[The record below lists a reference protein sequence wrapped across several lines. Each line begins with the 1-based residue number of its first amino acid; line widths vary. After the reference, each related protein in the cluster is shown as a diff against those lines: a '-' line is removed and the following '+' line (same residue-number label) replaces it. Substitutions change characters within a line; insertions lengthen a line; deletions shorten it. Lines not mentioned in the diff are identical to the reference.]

1 MHCWKNGA
9 IQMFSSASSN
19 GMHHHPGS
27 HDPVLVALSV
37 LIAALSSYTAL
48 DLATRMRAASGSAS
62 LGWLGAAAVAMGG
75 GIWSMHFVAM
85 LAFSLPGVDISY
97 DPLLTLLSL
106 AIPIL
111 VAAAA
116 FVVVSRRS
124 NALVV
129 SGIAMG
135 LAISGMHYT
144 GMSAMRM
151 AASIHY
157 DPVWVAL
164 SIAIAIGASI
174 IALRLAFHMTSVLE
188 RVSAGA
194 VMGVAIS
201 GMHYA
206 AMQGS
211 SFVPADAV
219 LGRAAHGAVGQ
230 APLAFLIAGTTVV
243 VLIMGLAAA
252 VYDRFSAERAGREA
266 EALRRSEER
275 FRLLVEGVAD
285 HAIFML
291 DPEGRVA
298 NWNLGAH
305 RLIGYGDE
313 IVGTHYAILHTDEER
328 YSGIPDAMLLDA
340 KREGK
345 STGEGWRVRKD
356 GNRFWA
362 EATIRVVRNERGEA
376 IGFAKI
382 VRDVTE
388 RRRAQE
394 ALERTRDAL
403 AISQKMETVGQLTGG
418 VAHDFNNILAV
429 IMGSLELAK
438 KRLQPEDPRI
448 HRLLDNAI
456 QGALRGASLT
466 QRMLAFARKQDLK
479 PVVVDVP
486 ELVRGM
492 AALLKFAP
500 GIRVETRFPI
510 ELANVKVDANQLELA
525 ILNLAVNARDA
536 ITAGGGVISI
546 SAREEHA
553 IDGLAEGR
561 YVALS
566 VSDTGCGMGEE
577 TLKHAQEPFFTTK
590 GVGKGTGLGL
600 SMVKGLA
607 EQSGGV
613 LLLKSHIGEG
623 TTAEIWLP
631 ACQDEKVPVPHAAEP
646 SRSASRSSRPISV
659 LVVDDDLLVLDS
671 IAAMLDDLGHAVI
684 EARSGEEA
692 VRLLPRMPK
701 IDIVVTDYAMPGMN
715 GLQLAEAVAAER
727 PGTPV
732 VLCTGYAEFPGST
745 QPQLPRISKP
755 FDQTALV
762 AAIEEAMRVQADMRS
777 VLTLQPKRA

>member
-1 MHCWKNGA
+1 
-9 IQMFSSASSN
+9 
-19 GMHHHPGS
+19 MHHHPGS

-37 LIAALSSYTAL
+37 LIAALASYTAL
-48 DLATRMRAASGSAS
+48 DLATRMRAASGPAS
-62 LGWLGAAAVAMGG
+62 LGWLAAAATAMGG

-85 LAFSLPGVDISY
+85 LAFSLPGVDVSY

-116 FVVVSRRS
+116 FVVVSQRP

-129 SGIAMG
+129 AGIAMG

-144 GMSAMRM
+144 GMGAMRM

-194 VMGVAIS
+194 VMGLAIS

-211 SFVPADAV
+211 SFIPMDAV
-219 LGRAAHGAVGQ
+219 PVRAGHGTVGQ
-230 APLAFLIAGTTVV
+230 APLAFLIAGTTIV
-243 VLIMGLAAA
+243 VLIIGLAAA
-252 VYDRFSAERAGREA
+252 VVDRFSAEGAEREA

-298 NWNLGAH
+298 NWNLGAG

-313 IVGTHYAILHTDEER
+313 IVGSHYAILHTEEDR
-328 YSGIPDAMLLDA
+328 DGGVPDAVLLDA
-340 KREGK
+340 RREGK
-345 STGEGWRVRKD
+345 WASEGWRVRKD
-356 GNRFWA
+356 GSRFWA
-362 EATIRVVRNERGEA
+362 EATIRVVRNEGGET

-388 RRRAQE
+388 RRLAQE

-403 AISQKMETVGQLTGG
+403 AISQKMETIGQLTGG

-429 IMGSLELAK
+429 ILGSLELAK
-438 KRLQPEDPRI
+438 KRVQTEDPKIR
-448 HRLLDNAI
+448 RLLDNAM
-456 QGALRGASLT
+456 QSALRGASLT

-479 PVVVDVP
+479 PVVVNVP

-492 AALLKFAP
+492 ATLLKFDP
-500 GIRVETRFPI
+500 GIRVETRFPV
-510 ELANVKVDANQLELA
+510 ELSKVKVDANQLELA
-525 ILNLAVNARDA
+525 VLNLAVNARDA
-536 ITAGGGVISI
+536 ITAPGSVISI
-546 SAREEHA
+546 AAREEHA
-553 IDGLAEGR
+553 VDGLAAGR

-566 VSDTGCGMGEE
+566 VSDTGCGMDEE
-577 TLKHAQEPFFTTK
+577 TLSHAQEPFFTTK

-600 SMVKGLA
+600 PMVKGLA
-607 EQSGGV
+607 EQSGGM
-613 LLLKSHIGEG
+613 LLLKSRIGEG

-631 ACQDEKVPVPHAAEP
+631 ASEEEQVAAPHAAEP
-646 SRSASRSSRPISV
+646 SRSASRSGRPVSV
-659 LVVDDDLLVLDS
+659 LAVDDDLLVLDN
-671 IAAMLDDLGHAVI
+671 IAAMLEDLGHPVI

-692 VRLLPRMPK
+692 VQLLRRTPK

-715 GLQLAEAVAAER
+715 GLQLAEAVAVER
-727 PGTPV
+727 PGTAV
-732 VLCTGYAEFPGST
+732 VICTGYADLPGST
-745 QPQLPRISKP
+745 RLDLPRIAKP
-755 FDQTALV
+755 FDQIALA
-762 AAIEEAMRVQADMRS
+762 AAIEEAMRTQADAPS
-777 VLTLQPKRA
+777 YLALQPKRA

>member
-1 MHCWKNGA
+1 
-9 IQMFSSASSN
+9 
-19 GMHHHPGS
+19 
-27 HDPVLVALSV
+27 
-37 LIAALSSYTAL
+37 
-48 DLATRMRAASGSAS
+48 
-62 LGWLGAAAVAMGG
+62 
-75 GIWSMHFVAM
+75 
-85 LAFSLPGVDISY
+85 
-97 DPLLTLLSL
+97 
-106 AIPIL
+106 
-111 VAAAA
+111 
-116 FVVVSRRS
+116 
-124 NALVV
+124 
-129 SGIAMG
+129 
-135 LAISGMHYT
+135 
-144 GMSAMRM
+144 
-151 AASIHY
+151 
-157 DPVWVAL
+157 
-164 SIAIAIGASI
+164 
-174 IALRLAFHMTSVLE
+174 
-188 RVSAGA
+188 
-194 VMGVAIS
+194 
-201 GMHYA
+201 
-206 AMQGS
+206 MQGS
-211 SFVPADAV
+211 SFVPSGAV
-219 LGRAAHGAVGQ
+219 LGRAAHGVVGQ
-230 APLAFLIAGTTVV
+230 APLAFLIAGTTIV

-298 NWNLGAH
+298 NWNLGAR

-328 YSGIPDAMLLDA
+328 DSGIPDAVLLDA
-340 KREGK
+340 TREDK

-356 GNRFWA
+356 GSRFWA
-362 EATIRVVRNERGEA
+362 ETTIRVVRNERGET

-429 IMGSLELAK
+429 ILGSLELAK

-456 QGALRGASLT
+456 QGALRGASRT

-479 PVVVDVP
+479 PVVVNVP

-492 AALLKFAP
+492 AALLKFDP

-546 SAREEHA
+546 AAREEHA

-566 VSDTGCGMGEE
+566 VSDTGCGMDEE

-607 EQSGGV
+607 EQSGGL

-631 ACQDEKVPVPHAAEP
+631 ACQDEKVPLPHAAEP
-646 SRSASRSSRPISV
+646 SRSRSSRPISV

-732 VLCTGYAEFPGST
+732 VLCTGYAELPDST
-745 QPQLPRISKP
+745 QPHLPRISKP

-762 AAIEEAMRVQADMRS
+762 AAIEEAMRVQIDVRS
-777 VLTLQPKRA
+777 VLTLHPKRA

>member
-1 MHCWKNGA
+1 
-9 IQMFSSASSN
+9 
-19 GMHHHPGS
+19 MHHHPGS

-48 DLATRMRAASGSAS
+48 DLATRMRAASGLVG
-62 LGWLGAAAVAMGG
+62 LGWLVAAAVAMGG

-85 LAFSLPGVDISY
+85 LAFSLPGVDVSY

-106 AIPIL
+106 ALPIL

-116 FVVVSRRS
+116 FLIVSQRS
-124 NALVV
+124 NALIF
-129 SGIAMG
+129 SGIGMG

-157 DPVWVAL
+157 DPVWVVL

-174 IALRLAFHMTSVLE
+174 VALRLAFHMTSVRE
-188 RVSAGA
+188 RVSAGV
-194 VMGVAIS
+194 VMGLAIS

-211 SFVPADAV
+211 SFVLTGGV
-219 LGRAAHGAVGQ
+219 LGRAASGTVGQ
-230 APLAFLIAGTTVV
+230 APLAFLIAGTTIV
-243 VLIMGLAAA
+243 VLVIGLAAA
-252 VYDRFSAERAGREA
+252 VYDRASAERAGREA

-298 NWNLGAH
+298 NWNLGAN
-305 RLIGYGDE
+305 RLIGYGEE
-313 IVGTHYAILHTDEER
+313 IVGTHYAIFHTDEDR
-328 YSGIPDAMLLDA
+328 AAGIPDALLLEA

-345 STGEGWRVRKD
+345 SAGDGWRVRKD
-356 GNRFWA
+356 GSRFWA
-362 EATIRVVRNERGEA
+362 EATIRAVRNAQGEI

-388 RRRAQE
+388 RRLAQQ

-429 IMGSLELAK
+429 ILGSLELAK

-456 QGALRGASLT
+456 HGALRGASLT

-479 PVVVDVP
+479 PVIVDVP

-492 AALLKFAP
+492 SALLKFDPA
-500 GIRVETRFPI
+500 IRVETRFPI
-510 ELANVKVDANQLELA
+510 ELAKVKVDANQLELA

-536 ITAGGGVISI
+536 MTVGGGTISI
-546 SAREEHA
+546 AAREEQA
-553 IDGLAEGR
+553 ADGLAEGR
-561 YVALS
+561 YIAIS
-566 VSDTGCGMGEE
+566 VSDTGCGMDAE
-577 TLKHAQEPFFTTK
+577 TLKHAHEPFFTTK

-613 LLLKSHIGEG
+613 LRLKSQIGEG

-631 ACQDEKVPVPHAAEP
+631 VTQDEQVPTRPTEEP
-646 SRSASRSSRPISV
+646 SRAMARIRPLSV

-671 IAAMLDDLGHAVI
+671 VAAMLDDLGHAVI

-692 VRLLPRMPK
+692 VQLLRRTPK
-701 IDIVVTDYAMPGMN
+701 IDIVITDYAMPGMN
-715 GLQLAEAVAAER
+715 GLQLADAVAAEH
-727 PGTPV
+727 PGTPMV
-732 VLCTGYAEFPGST
+732 ICTGYAELLGT
-745 QPQLPRISKP
+745 AQPHLPRISKP
-755 FDQTALV
+755 FDQAALV
-762 AAIEEAMRVQADMRS
+762 AVIEEVIRAQAEARS
-777 VLTLQPKRA
+777 VLTLRPKRA

>member
-1 MHCWKNGA
+1 
-9 IQMFSSASSN
+9 
-19 GMHHHPGS
+19 MHHHLGS
-27 HDPVLVALSV
+27 HDPVLVALSI
-37 LIAALSSYTAL
+37 LIAALASYTAL

-62 LGWLGAAAVAMGG
+62 LGWLAAAAVAMGG

-85 LAFSLPGVDISY
+85 LAFSLPGMDITY
-97 DPLLTLLSL
+97 DPFLTLLSL
-106 AIPIL
+106 ALPIL

-116 FVVVSRRS
+116 FVVVSQRP

-135 LAISGMHYT
+135 IAISGMHYT
-144 GMSAMRM
+144 GMGAMRM

-157 DPVWVAL
+157 DLLWVAI

-174 IALRLAFHMTSVLE
+174 IALWLAFHMTSVLE

-194 VMGVAIS
+194 VMGLAIS

-211 SFVPADAV
+211 SFVPTDAV
-219 LGRAAHGAVGQ
+219 TGHAGHGAVGQ
-230 APLAFLIAGTTVV
+230 APLAFLIAGTTIA
-243 VLIMGLAAA
+243 VLVIGLAAA
-252 VYDRFSAERAGREA
+252 VYDRLSAERAGREA

-285 HAIFML
+285 HAIFVL

-298 NWNLGAH
+298 NWNLGAN
-305 RLIGYGDE
+305 RLIGYGEE
-313 IVGTHYAILHTDEER
+313 IVGSHYSILHADEDR
-328 YSGIPDAMLLDA
+328 GAGIPDKLLVEA

-345 STGEGWRVRKD
+345 SAGEGWRVRMD
-356 GNRFWA
+356 GSRFWA
-362 EATIRVVRNERGEA
+362 ETTIRAVRNERGEI

-388 RRRAQE
+388 RRLAQE

-403 AISQKMETVGQLTGG
+403 AMSQKMETVGQLTGG

-429 IMGSLELAK
+429 ILGSLELAK
-438 KRLQPEDPRI
+438 KRLHTEDTRI
-448 HRLLDNAI
+448 PRLLDNAI

-492 AALLKFAP
+492 AALLKFDP
-500 GIRVETRFPI
+500 GIRLETRFPP
-510 ELANVKVDANQLELA
+510 ELAKVKVDANQLELA
-525 ILNLAVNARDA
+525 VLNLAVNARDA
-536 ITAGGGVISI
+536 IMKGGGVISI
-546 SAREEHA
+546 AAREEHA
-553 IDGLAEGR
+553 VDGLAPGR

-566 VSDTGCGMGEE
+566 VSDTGCGMDEE
-577 TLKHAQEPFFTTK
+577 TLRHAQEPFFTTK

-613 LLLKSHIGEG
+613 LLLKSHVGRG

-631 ACQDEKVPVPHAAEP
+631 ASQDEAAPAAHAAEALHAVP
-646 SRSASRSSRPISV
+646 RSSRPISV
-659 LVVDDDLLVLDS
+659 LAVDDDLLVLDS

-684 EARSGEEA
+684 EAHSAEEA
-692 VRLLPRMPK
+692 VQLLRRTPK

-715 GLQLAEAVAAER
+715 GLQLAEAVAAEY
-727 PGTPV
+727 PDTPV
-732 VLCTGYAEFPGST
+732 VLCTGYADLPDST
-745 QPQLPRISKP
+745 RPDLPRIAKP
-755 FDQTALV
+755 FDQAALV
-762 AAIEEAMRVQADMRS
+762 AAMEEAMRAQPLARS
-777 VLTLQPKRA
+777 FATLQPKIA

>member
-1 MHCWKNGA
+1 MA
-9 IQMFSSASSN
+9 QTVRFDR
-19 GMHHHPGS
+19 MHHHLGS
-27 HDPVLVALSV
+27 HDPVLVALSI
-37 LIAALSSYTAL
+37 LIAALASYTAL

-62 LGWLGAAAVAMGG
+62 LGWLVAAAAAMGG

-97 DPLLTLLSL
+97 DPWLTLLSL

-116 FVVVSRRS
+116 FVVVSQRPQ
-124 NALVV
+124 ALIV
-129 SGIAMG
+129 SGIGMG

-151 AASIHY
+151 AAVIRY
-157 DPVWVAL
+157 DPFWVTM

-174 IALRLAFHMTSVLE
+174 VALWLAFHTTSVVQ
-188 RVSAGA
+188 RASAGI
-194 VMGVAIS
+194 VMGAAIS

-211 SFVPADAV
+211 TFIPMEIL
-219 LGRAAHGAVGQ
+219 LGQGHGAVGQ
-230 APLAFLIAGTTVV
+230 APLAFLVAGATIGI
-243 VLIMGLAAA
+243 LIIGLAAA
-252 VYDRFSAERAGREA
+252 VYDRASAERAGREA
-266 EALRRSEER
+266 EVLRRSEEK

-291 DPEGRVA
+291 DSDGRVA

-305 RLIGYGDE
+305 RLIGYGEE
-313 IVGTHYAILHTDEER
+313 IIGSHYAILHTEEDR
-328 YSGIPDAMLLDA
+328 ELGVPDVMLIEA
-340 KREGK
+340 GQEGK
-345 STGEGWRVRKD
+345 SAGEGFRVRKD
-356 GNRFWA
+356 GSRFWA

-388 RRRAQE
+388 RRLAEE
-394 ALERTRDAL
+394 ALERTREAL
-403 AISQKMETVGQLTGG
+403 SVSQKMETIGQLTGG

-429 IMGSLELAK
+429 ILGSLELAK
-438 KRLQPEDPRI
+438 KRLHGEDQRI

-456 QGALRGASLT
+456 QGANRGASLT

-492 AALLKFAP
+492 AALLKFDP

-510 ELANVKVDANQLELA
+510 ELAKVKVDANQLELA
-525 ILNLAVNARDA
+525 VLNLAVNARDA
-536 ITAGGGVISI
+536 MPAGGGVISI
-546 SAREEHA
+546 AAREEQA
-553 IDGLAEGR
+553 TGGLSPGR

-566 VSDTGCGMGEE
+566 VADTGCGMDEQ
-577 TLKHAQEPFFTTK
+577 TLTHAQEPFFTTK

-613 LLLKSHIGEG
+613 LLLKSRKGEG

-631 ACQDEKVPVPHAAEP
+631 VCEPEAVAAPQAAEP
-646 SRSASRSSRPISV
+646 PRAAAKSQRVLSV
-659 LVVDDDLLVLDS
+659 LLVDDDLLVLDN
-671 IAAMLDDLGHAVI
+671 IAAMLDDLGHSVL

-692 VRLLPRMPK
+692 MALLRRTPK
-701 IDIVVTDYAMPGMN
+701 VDIVVTDYAMPGMN
-715 GLQLAEAVAAER
+715 GLQLAETIAAER
-727 PGTPV
+727 PGLPV
-732 VLCTGYAEFPGST
+732 VLCTGYAELLGST
-745 QPQLPRISKP
+745 RRGLPRISKP
-755 FDQTALV
+755 FDQAAL
-762 AAIEEAMRVQADMRS
+762 AAVMEEAISAAAKAGTVVA
-777 VLTLQPKRA
+777 LHPKRA

>member
-1 MHCWKNGA
+1 
-9 IQMFSSASSN
+9 
-19 GMHHHPGS
+19 MHHHPGS

-129 SGIAMG
+129 SGIGMG

-157 DPVWVAL
+157 DPVWVVL

-188 RVSAGA
+188 RISAGA

-211 SFVPADAV
+211 SFVPAGAV
-219 LGRAAHGAVGQ
+219 LGRAAHGVVGQ
-230 APLAFLIAGTTVV
+230 APLAFLIAGTTIV

-298 NWNLGAH
+298 NWNLGAR

-313 IVGTHYAILHTDEER
+313 IVGMHYAILHTDEER
-328 YSGIPDAMLLDA
+328 DAGVPDAVLLDA
-340 KREGK
+340 KRDGK

-362 EATIRVVRNERGEA
+362 ETTIRVVRNEQGET

-403 AISQKMETVGQLTGG
+403 AVSQKMETVGQLTGG

-429 IMGSLELAK
+429 ILGSLELAK

-479 PVVVDVP
+479 PVVVNVP

-492 AALLKFAP
+492 ATLLKLDP
-500 GIRVETRFPI
+500 GIRVETGFPI

-536 ITAGGGVISI
+536 IAVGGGVISI
-546 SAREEHA
+546 AAREEPA

-566 VSDTGCGMGEE
+566 VSDTGCGMDEE

-613 LLLKSHIGEG
+613 LRLKSRIGEG

-631 ACQDEKVPVPHAAEP
+631 ACQDEKVPVPHPAAEP
-646 SRSASRSSRPISV
+646 SRSASRSGRPISV

-715 GLQLAEAVAAER
+715 GLQLAEVVAAER

-732 VLCTGYAEFPGST
+732 LLCTGYAELPGST
-745 QPQLPRISKP
+745 QPHLPRISKP
-755 FDQTALV
+755 LDQTALV
-762 AAIEEAMRVQADMRS
+762 AAIEEAMRVQANMRS
-777 VLTLQPKRA
+777 VLTLHPKRA

>member
-1 MHCWKNGA
+1 MSMRFG
-9 IQMFSSASSN
+9 
-19 GMHHHPGS
+19 GMHHHLGS
-27 HDPVLVALSV
+27 HDLVLVALSI
-37 LIAALSSYTAL
+37 LIAALASYTAL

-62 LGWLGAAAVAMGG
+62 LRWLVAAAVAMGG

-111 VAAAA
+111 VAAGA
-116 FVVVSRRS
+116 FVVVSQRPE
-124 NALVV
+124 ALVI
-129 SGIAMG
+129 SGIGMG

-144 GMSAMRM
+144 GMAAMRM

-164 SIAIAIGASI
+164 SIVIAIGASI
-174 IALRLAFHMTSVLE
+174 VALWLAFHTTNVLQ
-188 RVSAGA
+188 RISAGA
-194 VMGVAIS
+194 VMGAAIS

-211 SFVPADAV
+211 TFNPVDIV
-219 LGRAAHGAVGQ
+219 LGHVGHGAVGQ
-230 APLAFLIAGTTVV
+230 APLAFLVAGSTIGIL
-243 VLIMGLAAA
+243 VLGLAAA
-252 VYDRFSAERAGREA
+252 VYDRASAELAGREA
-266 EALRRSEER
+266 EALRRSEEK

-291 DPEGRVA
+291 DSEGRVA
-298 NWNLGAH
+298 NWNLGAI

-313 IVGTHYAILHTDEER
+313 IVGSHYAILHTEEDR
-328 YSGIPDAMLLDA
+328 DLGVPDIMLLNA
-340 KREGK
+340 KRDGK
-345 STGEGWRVRKD
+345 STGEGFRVRKD
-356 GNRFWA
+356 GSRFWA
-362 EATIRVVRNERGEA
+362 EASIRVVRNERGET

-388 RRRAQE
+388 RRAAQE
-394 ALERTRDAL
+394 ALENTRDAL
-403 AISQKMETVGQLTGG
+403 AMSQKMETIGQLTGG

-429 IMGSLELAK
+429 ILGSLELAK
-438 KRLQPEDPRI
+438 KRLQPEDLRI

-456 QGALRGASLT
+456 QSASRGASLT

-479 PVVVDVP
+479 PVVVDIP

-492 AALLKFAP
+492 AALLKFDP
-500 GIRVETRFPI
+500 GIRVETCFPI
-510 ELANVKVDANQLELA
+510 ELSKVKVDANQLELA

-536 ITAGGGVISI
+536 IKTSGGVISI
-546 SAREEHA
+546 AAREEQA
-553 IDGLAEGR
+553 IDGLAAGR

-566 VSDTGCGMGEE
+566 VSDTGCGMDEE
-577 TLKHAQEPFFTTK
+577 TLRHAQEPFFTTK

-607 EQSGGV
+607 EQSDGV
-613 LLLKSHIGEG
+613 LLLKSRIGEG

-631 ACQDEKVPVPHAAEP
+631 ATQGEQAAEP
-646 SRSASRSSRPISV
+646 PAEVSRAAPRSSRPVSV
-659 LVVDDDLLVLDS
+659 LVVDDDLLVLDN

-692 VRLLPRMPK
+692 VQLLRRAPK
-701 IDIVVTDYAMPGMN
+701 VDIVVTDYAMPGMN
-715 GLQLAEAVAAER
+715 GLQLADAVATEH

-732 VLCTGYAEFPGST
+732 VLCTGYADLLGSA
-745 QPQLPRISKP
+745 QPHLPRISKP
-755 FDQTALV
+755 FDQAALV
-762 AAIEEAMRVQADMRS
+762 AVIEEVMRAQADARS
-777 VLTLQPKRA
+777 VLTLRPKRA

>member
-1 MHCWKNGA
+1 
-9 IQMFSSASSN
+9 
-19 GMHHHPGS
+19 MHHHPGT

-85 LAFSLPGVDISY
+85 LAFSLPGVEISY

-106 AIPIL
+106 ALPIL

-116 FVVVSRRS
+116 FVVVSQRA
-124 NALVV
+124 NALVA
-129 SGIAMG
+129 SGIGMG

-157 DPVWVAL
+157 DPVWVVL

-174 IALRLAFHMTSVLE
+174 IALWLAFRTTSVLE
-188 RVSAGA
+188 RISAGA
-194 VMGVAIS
+194 VMGLAIS

-206 AMQGS
+206 AMRGS
-211 SFVPADAV
+211 SFVATDAI

-230 APLAFLIAGTTVV
+230 APLAFLVAGTTIV
-243 VLIMGLAAA
+243 VLVIGLAAA
-252 VYDRFSAERAGREA
+252 VYDRASAERADREA
-266 EALRRSEER
+266 EALRRSEEK

-298 NWNLGAH
+298 NWNLGAR

-313 IVGTHYAILHTDEER
+313 IIGTHYAILHTEEDR
-328 YSGIPDAMLLDA
+328 ESGVPDAVLHDA
-340 KREGK
+340 EREGK
-345 STGEGWRVRKD
+345 SAGEGWRVRKD
-356 GNRFWA
+356 GSRFWA
-362 EATIRVVRNERGEA
+362 EATIRVVQNERGEA
-376 IGFAKI
+376 IGYAKI

-403 AISQKMETVGQLTGG
+403 VISQKMETVGQLTGG

-429 IMGSLELAK
+429 ILGSLELAK

-492 AALLKFAP
+492 AALLKFDPA
-500 GIRVETRFPI
+500 IRVETRFPI
-510 ELANVKVDANQLELA
+510 ELSKVKVDANQLELA

-536 ITAGGGVISI
+536 IAASGGVISI
-546 SAREEHA
+546 AAREEHA

-566 VSDTGCGMGEE
+566 VSDTGCGMDEE
-577 TLKHAQEPFFTTK
+577 TLRHAQEPFFTTK

-613 LLLKSHIGEG
+613 LRLKSRIGEG

-631 ACQDEKVPVPHAAEP
+631 AAQDEKVEAPHAAEP
-646 SRSASRSSRPISV
+646 SRSAPRGSRPLSV

-671 IAAMLDDLGHAVI
+671 VAAMLDDLGHAVI

-692 VRLLPRMPK
+692 VQLLRRMPK

-715 GLQLAEAVAAER
+715 GLLLAEAVAAER

-732 VLCTGYAEFPGST
+732 VLCTGYAELLGST
-745 QPQLPRISKP
+745 QPHLPRISKP
-755 FDQTALV
+755 FDQAALL
-762 AAIEEAMRVQADMRS
+762 AAIEEVMSAQAASRS
-777 VLTLQPKRA
+777 VVTLHPKRA

>member
-1 MHCWKNGA
+1 MY
-9 IQMFSSASSN
+9 
-19 GMHHHPGS
+19 HHPGS

-85 LAFSLPGVDISY
+85 LAFSLPGMDISY

-129 SGIAMG
+129 SGIGMG

-144 GMSAMRM
+144 GMSAMEM

-157 DPVWVAL
+157 DPVWVVL

-188 RVSAGA
+188 RISAGA

-230 APLAFLIAGTTVV
+230 APLAFLIAGTTIV

-298 NWNLGAH
+298 NWNLGAR

-328 YSGIPDAMLLDA
+328 RSGIPDAMLLDA
-340 KREGK
+340 KQEGK

-356 GNRFWA
+356 GDRFWA

-429 IMGSLELAK
+429 ILGSLELAK

-492 AALLKFAP
+492 AALLKLDP

-536 ITAGGGVISI
+536 ITASGGVISI
-546 SAREEHA
+546 AAREEHA
-553 IDGLAEGR
+553 INGLAEGR

-566 VSDTGCGMGEE
+566 VSDTGCGMDEE

-631 ACQDEKVPVPHAAEP
+631 ACQDEKVPVPHTPEP
-646 SRSASRSSRPISV
+646 SRSASRSQPISV

-684 EARSGEEA
+684 EARSAEEA

-715 GLQLAEAVAAER
+715 GLQLAETVAAER

-732 VLCTGYAEFPGST
+732 VLCTGYAELPGST
-745 QPQLPRISKP
+745 QPHLPRISKP

-762 AAIEEAMRVQADMRS
+762 AAIQEAMRIQADTRS
-777 VLTLQPKRA
+777 VLTLHPKRA

>member
-1 MHCWKNGA
+1 MA
-9 IQMFSSASSN
+9 QTVRFDR
-19 GMHHHPGS
+19 MHHHPGS
-27 HDPVLVALSV
+27 HDPVLVALSI
-37 LIAALSSYTAL
+37 LIAALASYTAL

-62 LGWLGAAAVAMGG
+62 LGWLVAAAAAMGG

-85 LAFSLPGVDISY
+85 LAFSLPGVAISY
-97 DPLLTLLSL
+97 DPWLTLLSL

-116 FVVVSRRS
+116 FVVVSQRPQ
-124 NALVV
+124 ALIV
-129 SGIAMG
+129 SGIGMG

-151 AASIHY
+151 AAVIRY
-157 DPVWVAL
+157 DPFWVTM

-174 IALRLAFHMTSVLE
+174 IALWLAFHTTSVVQ
-188 RVSAGA
+188 RAFAGI
-194 VMGVAIS
+194 VMGAAIS

-211 SFVPADAV
+211 SFIPMEIV
-219 LGRAAHGAVGQ
+219 LGSGHGAVTQ
-230 APLAFLIAGTTVV
+230 APLAFLVAGSTIGI
-243 VLIMGLAAA
+243 LIIGLAAA
-252 VYDRFSAERAGREA
+252 VYDRASAERAGREA
-266 EALRRSEER
+266 EMLRRSEEK

-291 DPEGRVA
+291 DSDGRVA

-305 RLIGYGDE
+305 RLIGYGEE
-313 IVGTHYAILHTDEER
+313 IIGSHYAIFHTEEDR
-328 YSGIPDAMLLDA
+328 EFGVPDVMLA
-340 KREGK
+340 EARQEGK
-345 STGEGWRVRKD
+345 STGEGFRVRKD
-356 GNRFWA
+356 GSRFWA
-362 EATIRVVRNERGEA
+362 EATIRVVKNERGEA

-388 RRRAQE
+388 RRRAEE
-394 ALERTRDAL
+394 ALEKTREAL
-403 AISQKMETVGQLTGG
+403 SVSQKMETIGQLTGG

-429 IMGSLELAK
+429 IMGSLDLVK
-438 KRLQPEDPRI
+438 KRLQSEDQRI

-456 QGALRGASLT
+456 QGAARGASLT

-479 PVVVDVP
+479 PVVVDVS

-492 AALLKFAP
+492 AALLKFDP

-510 ELANVKVDANQLELA
+510 ELAKVKVDANQLELA
-525 ILNLAVNARDA
+525 VLNLAVNARDA
-536 ITAGGGVISI
+536 MPPGGGVISI
-546 SAREEHA
+546 AAREEQA
-553 IDGLAEGR
+553 SDGLSPGR

-566 VSDTGCGMGEE
+566 VSDTGCGMDAD
-577 TLKHAQEPFFTTK
+577 TLAHAQEPFFTTK

-613 LLLKSHIGEG
+613 LLLKSRKGEG

-631 ACQDEKVPVPHAAEP
+631 VCEPEAVAAPQAAEP
-646 SRSASRSSRPISV
+646 PRAAAKSERVLSV
-659 LVVDDDLLVLDS
+659 LLVDDDLLVLENV
-671 IAAMLDDLGHAVI
+671 AAMLDDLGHSVL
-684 EARSGEEA
+684 EARSAEEA
-692 VRLLPRMPK
+692 VALLRRTPK

-727 PGTPV
+727 PGLPV
-732 VLCTGYAEFPGST
+732 VLCTGYAELLGT
-745 QPQLPRISKP
+745 TRRGLPRISKP
-755 FDQTALV
+755 FDQSAL
-762 AAIEEAMRVQADMRS
+762 AAVMEEAISAAAKPGTVVA
-777 VLTLQPKRA
+777 LHPKRA

>member
-1 MHCWKNGA
+1 
-9 IQMFSSASSN
+9 
-19 GMHHHPGS
+19 MHHHPGS
-27 HDPVLVALSV
+27 HDPILVALSV

-144 GMSAMRM
+144 GMGAMRM

-157 DPVWVAL
+157 DPVWVVL

-188 RVSAGA
+188 RILAGA

-219 LGRAAHGAVGQ
+219 LGRAVHGAVGQ
-230 APLAFLIAGTTVV
+230 APLAFLIAGTTIV
-243 VLIMGLAAA
+243 VLIMGLTAA

-298 NWNLGAH
+298 NWNLGAR

-328 YSGIPDAMLLDA
+328 DSGIPDAVLLEA

-362 EATIRVVRNERGEA
+362 EATIRVVRNERGET

-388 RRRAQE
+388 RRRARE

-403 AISQKMETVGQLTGG
+403 AISQKMETIGQLTGG

-429 IMGSLELAK
+429 ILGSLELAK
-438 KRLQPEDPRI
+438 KRLQPDDPRI
-448 HRLLDNAI
+448 HRHLDNAI

-492 AALLKFAP
+492 AALLKFDP

-510 ELANVKVDANQLELA
+510 ELAKVKVDANQLELA

-536 ITAGGGVISI
+536 IIMAGGGVISVA
-546 SAREEHA
+546 AREEHA

-566 VSDTGCGMGEE
+566 VSDTGCGMDEE

-646 SRSASRSSRPISV
+646 SRSASRNSRPISV

-732 VLCTGYAEFPGST
+732 VLCTGYAELPGST
-745 QPQLPRISKP
+745 QPHLPRISKP

-777 VLTLQPKRA
+777 VLTLHPKRA